1 MPSESVNTDVLAAT
15 GSELAHTILKGRESA
30 EPDTAGPE
38 TAEPDT
44 AEPDTA
50 EPGTKPNVPKSETA
64 VARPSASGVTE
75 AAYNKSDDD
84 NSVLAFEPHYG
95 LCSQHVRDILDDIL
109 TDVASHTHI
118 HSWERNLGPLAYETL
133 GGVVRGALSSSDL
146 GLNTLL
152 ASSSVDEVTID
163 HGILRLQPVLHTVD
177 LDAYLFFS
185 KVSLPREAHRIT
197 GGLMVTLESVS

>member
-1 MPSESVNTDVLAAT
+1 MPSESVNTDVLVAT

-44 AEPDTA
+44 D

-64 VARPSASGVTE
+64 VARPSASGATE

-84 NSVLAFEPHYG
+84 DSVLAFEPHYG

-109 TDVASHTHI
+109 TDMASHTHI
-118 HSWERNLGPLAYETL
+118 HSWERKLCPLAHETL
-133 GGVVRGALSSSDL
+133 AGVVRGALS
-146 GLNTLL
+146 
-152 ASSSVDEVTID
+152 
-163 HGILRLQPVLHTVD
+163 
-177 LDAYLFFS
+177 
-185 KVSLPREAHRIT
+185 
-197 GGLMVTLESVS
+197 